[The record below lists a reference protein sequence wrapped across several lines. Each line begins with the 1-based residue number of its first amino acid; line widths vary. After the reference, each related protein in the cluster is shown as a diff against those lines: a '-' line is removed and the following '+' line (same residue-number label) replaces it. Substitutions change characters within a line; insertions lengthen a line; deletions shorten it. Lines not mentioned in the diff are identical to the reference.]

1 MTAKDLTRRRQ
12 LVRSSVSLFDGE
24 KLGRSK
30 KQSLEILPPSTQR
43 LDALITE
50 LRLSRA
56 EFGKSIGLSE
66 SGVGHIF
73 SRQKAVPT
81 IWAFAIEAQYQI
93 SSKWLL
99 EGKGPKEKSQKL
111 TELQRLKLRLSADF
125 KPELI
130 WEIFEELLR
139 SQLLRRVRFGSDPIG
154 NDFEIYSREVF
165 RLTSSPQWLKKY
177 HQRVRNFEELLLQTK
192 QAFLLA
198 ANDTPLDS
206 DDQLLLFSILLD
218 AVEVTDEMLSPETL
232 VYAQQLASE
241 EGVKEYLAKLK
252 SFADLRYKIADF
264 FKPPLELKKEYVTAI
279 NQERREQE
287 EDRINHSR
295 DGRQLLSLSPFL
307 KLTEREEVVED
318 RKRHEIFRKKIEIA
332 QWQSRFEE
340 GSVSKKGVAQRLESL
355 EKELQMMMN
364 QWKKE
369 SSDGIRS

>member
-1 MTAKDLTRRRQ
+1 
-12 LVRSSVSLFDGE
+12 
-24 KLGRSK
+24 
-30 KQSLEILPPSTQR
+30 
-43 LDALITE
+43 
-50 LRLSRA
+50 
-56 EFGKSIGLSE
+56 
-66 SGVGHIF
+66 
-73 SRQKAVPT
+73 
-81 IWAFAIEAQYQI
+81 
-93 SSKWLL
+93 
-99 EGKGPKEKSQKL
+99 
-111 TELQRLKLRLSADF
+111 
-125 KPELI
+125 
-130 WEIFEELLR
+130 
-139 SQLLRRVRFGSDPIG
+139 
-154 NDFEIYSREVF
+154 
-165 RLTSSPQWLKKY
+165 
-177 HQRVRNFEELLLQTK
+177 
-192 QAFLLA
+192 
-198 ANDTPLDS
+198 
-206 DDQLLLFSILLD
+206 
-218 AVEVTDEMLSPETL
+218 MLSPETL
-232 VYAQQLASE
+232 VYAHQLASE

-369 SSDGIRS
+369 NSDGIRS